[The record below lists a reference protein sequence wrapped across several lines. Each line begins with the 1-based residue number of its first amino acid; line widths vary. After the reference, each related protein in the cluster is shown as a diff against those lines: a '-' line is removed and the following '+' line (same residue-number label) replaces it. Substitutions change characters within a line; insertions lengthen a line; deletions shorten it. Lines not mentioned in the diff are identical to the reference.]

1 MSGFSRSS
9 AIITMLFAYLN
20 FLNKGNNPFQLQVP
34 NYFGYL
40 SIFVDVNENLVMADD
55 IATPLNPSIAPIE

>member
-1 MSGFSRSS
+1 MSDFSRSS
-9 AIITMLFAYLN
+9 TVITTPFAYPN
-20 FLNKGNNPFQLQVP
+20 FLNKGNNPLRMQVP

-55 IATPLNPSIAPIE
+55 IAMPLNPSIVLIE

>member
-1 MSGFSRSS
+1 MF
-9 AIITMLFAYLN
+9 FAYLN
-20 FLNKGNNPFQLQVP
+20 FLNKGNNPLQLQVP

-55 IATPLNPSIAPIE
+55 IATPLNPSIAPIK